1 MKKDFESVF
10 IEDVPR
16 HIVYEVAWAAGTG
29 IPRLMRAINGNFEVK
44 VNNRILS
51 EILSGR

>member
-10 IEDVPR
+10 IQDVPR
-16 HIVYEVAWAAGTG
+16 HVVYEVAWAAGTG
-29 IPRLMRAINGNFEVK
+29 IPRLMKVITGNFEVK
-44 VNNRILS
+44 VDNHILS